1 MNFQEKLSELKI
13 SSVKNQ
19 QFYNK
24 NFDSLF
30 AYLNSKI
37 GKIIYPENFARKY
50 NIDYLEAQKILLELV
65 KEKITIPFYRL
76 EILGKSE
83 HEDFDTL
90 SEIPDTYELNDEV
103 IEAPLEHIYLLFKVS
118 KK

>member
-1 MNFQEKLSELKI
+1 MQNPTMHKHVCKKLPRFEIWVFRK
-13 SSVKNQ
+13 KHR
-19 QFYNK
+19 
-24 NFDSLF
+24 
-30 AYLNSKI
+30 
-37 GKIIYPENFARKY
+37 KIIVRNRNQLRTNKKY

-90 SEIPDTYELNDEV
+90 SEIPDTYELNDEI

>member
-13 SSVKNQ
+13 NSVKNQ

-30 AYLNSKI
+30 EYLNSKI
-37 GKIIYPENFARKY
+37 GKIIYPEIFARKY

-76 EILGKSE
+76 EILGKPE
-83 HEDFDTL
+83 HEDFNTI
-90 SEIPDTYELNDEV
+90 SEIPDIYELNDEI
-103 IEAPLEHIYLLFKVS
+103 IEAPLEHIYLLFKVN
-118 KK
+118 KP